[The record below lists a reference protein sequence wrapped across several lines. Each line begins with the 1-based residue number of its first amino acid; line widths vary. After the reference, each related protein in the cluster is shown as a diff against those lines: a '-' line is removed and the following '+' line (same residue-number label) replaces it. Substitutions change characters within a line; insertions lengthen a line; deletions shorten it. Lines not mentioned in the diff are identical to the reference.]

1 MLTTQ
6 HFHTRYVGDEDL
18 ARVQALLD
26 KHSGI
31 SIMLLTLD
39 AGDRDNDVMGKAAAI
54 GHEAGK
60 LVVLRASPL
69 SESRG
74 IVPALWE
81 NSNIIIVTEAEA
93 AIALGVVAGQRHKSG
108 LTAPLSTLQQCS
120 EAARLML
127 ARSQTVAAVIVSS
140 PMGVCC
146 HFDPSRA
153 QQKQKRVLPTGP
165 AEVAD
170 EVDGSSAYSI
180 VLPCFRG
187 PVVDVVGAV
196 DALAGGIAGALSRG
210 VPLSHA
216 LVWGTACC
224 AQSLSEHGAQ
234 ESMPT
239 FDQLM
244 GFFRMDGIRVLDGR
258 AQVDNGVWPTEKP
271 PIGTDLRTLEELLHS
286 GAETKHAE
294 LESLL
299 RGLKQKHGDVVLREM
314 LDTAI
319 DFQGH
324 TLLHLATLYSN
335 VNCVATLLAYGASIT
350 VRDNYG
356 MTPLQRC
363 HIEYKASRKAAQ
375 EKCVALYLCC
385 VVGLN
390 ASLLPCFPELCLHT
404 SVCLCCFFH
413 SFFHIA

>member
-1 MLTTQ
+1 
-6 HFHTRYVGDEDL
+6 
-18 ARVQALLD
+18 VQALLD
-26 KHSGI
+26 THPSI

-39 AGDRDNDVMGKAAAI
+39 AGDRYNDVMGKAAAI
-54 GHEAGK
+54 GYKAGK

-74 IVPALWE
+74 IIPALWQ

-93 AIALGVVAGQRHKSG
+93 AIALGVVAGQRHALG
-108 LTAPLSTLQQCS
+108 LSAPLSTLQQCS

-127 ARSQTVAAVIVSS
+127 ARSKSVAAVIVSS

-146 HFDPSRA
+146 RYDPTRVH
-153 QQKQKRVLPTGP
+153 QEQEQVLPNSS
-165 AEVAD
+165 ADVAT
-170 EVDGSSAYSI
+170 EVDNGAEYSI

-224 AQSLSEHGAQ
+224 ARSISEHGAQ

-239 FDQLM
+239 FDQLI
-244 GFFRMDGIRVLDGR
+244 GFFRMECIRVRDGR
-258 AQVDNGVWPTEKP
+258 VPQGGQDFWPTDKP
-271 PIGTDLRTLEELLHS
+271 AIGRDLRELEELMHS
-286 GAETKHAE
+286 GGDTKHAE
-294 LESLL
+294 LGNRLAE
-299 RGLKQKHGDVVLREM
+299 LKTKYDASALTAM

-324 TLLHLATLYSN
+324 TLLHLATLYSD
-335 VNCVATLLAYGASIT
+335 VDCVATLLAYGASIT
-350 VRDNYG
+350 VKDNYHT
-356 MTPLQRC
+356 TPLQRC
-363 HIEYKASRKAAQ
+363 DIEFRAARKAAR
-375 EKCVALYLCC
+375 EK
-385 VVGLN
+385 
-390 ASLLPCFPELCLHT
+390 
-404 SVCLCCFFH
+404 
-413 SFFHIA
+413 